1 MADCGSNRT
10 LDPFQIILDNIDRTT
25 TTLERQARDI
35 LPDVTDFRNEGEGF
49 IEGDISPSETVDNAM
64 TAFTKEAICASKT
77 DLEPINQ
84 FIEDCLNDALRGVRQ
99 YLNEI
104 LGNVEDGID
113 LIEEILALPEKNLMQ
128 LLQKIWKLCDNIAN
142 LVSGIDGKLQCII
155 SLDQSGQYT
164 DQVTTIQN
172 RVDTVIDDLYLA
184 DDGSFDHERLTTG
197 FNEDLRTN
205 LDKYYNRSVD
215 LQQEINDDVDETIQL
230 ASTVNPRSKF

>member
-128 LLQKIWKLCDNIAN
+128 LLQNHVINQWSLNCRQEERQPSSSRSIPTSEMQTCLPLWQQSVLYHCLGQVYN
-142 LVSGIDGKLQCII
+142 LL
-155 SLDQSGQYT
+155 
-164 DQVTTIQN
+164 
-172 RVDTVIDDLYLA
+172 
-184 DDGSFDHERLTTG
+184 
-197 FNEDLRTN
+197 
-205 LDKYYNRSVD
+205 
-215 LQQEINDDVDETIQL
+215 
-230 ASTVNPRSKF
+230 